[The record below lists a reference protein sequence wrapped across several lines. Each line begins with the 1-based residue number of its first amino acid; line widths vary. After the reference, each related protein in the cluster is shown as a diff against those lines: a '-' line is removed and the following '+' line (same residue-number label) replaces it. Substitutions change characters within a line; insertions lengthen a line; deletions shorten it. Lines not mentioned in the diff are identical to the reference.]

1 LAGARARPFYGI
13 KVWDSIFN
21 DIFSK
26 KKSIFNK
33 THNFGD
39 YYH

>member
-26 KKSIFNK
+26 KKVFSTN
-33 THNFGD
+33 T
-39 YYH
+39 